1 MTHPLLNSQVGHKV
15 LLLGNEAIARGA
27 LEAGVAFA
35 AAYPGTPS
43 SEIALQFFQISQES
57 DLYFEY
63 SANEKVALEVAAGA
77 AMCGLKTMVSMKHV
91 GVNVASD
98 ALMTLAYTGITG
110 SLVLVAADDPFMFSS
125 QNEQDSRYYAKLGN
139 LPMLEPSSVGEAKE
153 MTKYAFELSEKL
165 KLPVILRTTTRIN
178 HASGVVTLGA
188 LPERKTKGSFIKDPF
203 SYVCI
208 PSVSRNLHPKLLDK
222 MEKTAVI
229 SNQSSWNIISGSG
242 KLGIICN
249 GVSYGYVRDA
259 VQQLGI
265 ADRCRILRIGFSHP
279 FPDELTSNFLQGCEK
294 ALIVEESE
302 PYIEEAVRNCAQKAG
317 LTLPVRGK
325 GKEFF
330 SRLYEFDPAEV
341 TKVIASYFDV
351 PYEQSLPIKTADLPT
366 APPRPPN
373 LCAGCPHR
381 ATYVAVREVFG
392 DEAIYPTDIGC
403 YTLGLLPPL
412 SMGDFLIAMGAGLG
426 TAGGFAIATG
436 RKVVA
441 FIGDSTFFHSGLSP
455 LASAVY
461 NNHNFTLV
469 ILDNE
474 TTAMTGH
481 QPHPGANIGH
491 LGLPLT
497 QVSIEQT
504 VAGLGV
510 KKVITVNPFQ
520 YRKTVEAAKELAAYK
535 GVSVLIARA
544 SCPLYDRMLPDYK
557 PKKPFFINHDKCNN
571 SRDCVNKVACP
582 AFYVGDQGLEIDADR
597 CTGCALCSQLCPEKA
612 ILPISKKEVSS

>member
-1 MTHPLLNSQVGHKV
+1 MHPLLNGQTGNKM
-15 LLLGNEAIARGA
+15 LMTGNEAIARGA

-35 AAYPGTPS
+35 SAYPGTPS
-43 SEIALQFFQISQES
+43 SEIALQFFQISRES

-63 SANEKVALEVAAGA
+63 SVNEKVALEVAAGA

-110 SLVLVAADDPFMFSS
+110 AMVLVAADDPFMFSS

-139 LPMLEPSSVGEAKE
+139 LPMLEPSTVSEAKE
-153 MTKYAFELSEKL
+153 MAIYAFDLSEKL

-188 LPERKTKGSFIKDPF
+188 MPERKTEGSFIKDPF

-222 MEKTAVI
+222 MEKAAVI
-229 SNQSSWNIISGSG
+229 SNQSTWNVMEGSG
-242 KLGIICN
+242 KWGIVCN

-265 ADRCRILRIGFSHP
+265 ADRCRILRVGFSHP
-279 FPDELTSNFLQGCEK
+279 FPDELTRDFLQGCEK
-294 ALIVEESE
+294 ALVAEESE
-302 PYIEEAVRNCAQKAG
+302 PYIEEAVRNCAQKYG

-325 GKEFF
+325 GKDFF
-330 SRLYEFDPAEV
+330 SRLYEFDPLEV
-341 TKVIASYFDV
+341 TKVISSYFDV
-351 PYEQSLPIKTADLPT
+351 PYAQSLPIKTSDLPA

-412 SMGDFLIAMGAGLG
+412 RMGDFLIAMGAGLG

-441 FIGDSTFFHSGLSP
+441 FIGDSTFFHAGLSP
-455 LASAVY
+455 LASAVF

-469 ILDNE
+469 IMDNE

-481 QPHPGANIGH
+481 QPHPGANISH
-491 LGLPLT
+491 LSLPLNR
-497 QVSIEQT
+497 VSIEQA

-520 YRKTVEAAKELAAYK
+520 YRKTVAAAKQLAEYN

-544 SCPLYDRMLPDYK
+544 PCPLYERTFPGYK
-557 PKKPFFINHDKCNN
+557 RKKSFYINHDKCTN
-571 SRDCVNKVACP
+571 SRDCVNRVACP
-582 AFYVGDQGLEIDADR
+582 AFFIADQGLEIDADR
-597 CTGCALCSQLCPEKA
+597 CTGCALCSQVCPEKA
-612 ILPISKKEVSS
+612 IAPISKKEVSS